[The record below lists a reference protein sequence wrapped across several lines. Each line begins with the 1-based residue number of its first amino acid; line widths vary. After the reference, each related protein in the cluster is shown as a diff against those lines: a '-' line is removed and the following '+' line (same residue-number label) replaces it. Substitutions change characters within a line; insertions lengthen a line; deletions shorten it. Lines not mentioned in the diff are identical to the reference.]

1 MKDQINIYYCVEGSS
16 CQVYGGLPLSCDVYL
31 ECRERESLLV
41 QWGNHYGGIIYTQKN
56 THLPI
61 SIVINHDGPLGTMI
75 HAFVLCD
82 AMCVFYP
89 KALIK

>member
-41 QWGNHYGGIIYTQKN
+41 QWGNH
-56 THLPI
+56 
-61 SIVINHDGPLGTMI
+61 MEE
-75 HAFVLCD
+75 
-82 AMCVFYP
+82 
-89 KALIK
+89 